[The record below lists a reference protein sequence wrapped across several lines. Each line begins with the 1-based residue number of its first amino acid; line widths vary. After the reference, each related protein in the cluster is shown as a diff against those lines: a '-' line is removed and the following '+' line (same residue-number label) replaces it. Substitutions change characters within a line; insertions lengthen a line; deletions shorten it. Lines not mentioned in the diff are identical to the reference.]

1 MTTVAVPEAGAPMR
15 RHTVRGG
22 GGLLLHVRE
31 WGNPDGPPILFL
43 HGWSQSHQCWDKQ
56 VSSPLLKEF
65 RLVACDL
72 RGHGMSQ
79 APPGPECYTDA
90 GLWADDVAAIVGQL
104 RLGRPVLVGW
114 SYGAFVICDYL
125 RAYGQEQ
132 VAAACFAGGAVKLG
146 QAAFGTLIGPGFL
159 DHFAD
164 ATSDDLPANIR
175 AMRGLVRAFAAKP
188 LPASDV
194 ETLLCAGMVVPAG
207 IRASLAAREI
217 DGDDVL
223 RSLGVPLLVSHGRAD
238 TIVLPAMAEHV
249 LATCPAAEASWYP
262 GAHAPHLEEPERFNR
277 ELAALA
283 RRAGRGGD
291 ERTDHGG
298 AAQSDHQGQPG
309 PGGATDGADAG
320 GGPAPAAEQGKQ
332 GRRNFLT
339 GLAAGAAGVAALGAS
354 VVSAQPA
361 RASTGDSWTLGAANT
376 AGGLTFLDMTAN
388 PYSDP
393 ALRVSTEGQGPAVEG
408 DNHGGGPGVMG
419 TTGTGTGVASPG
431 VLGQAGA
438 DAGVGVFGTGDI
450 GVRGDSP
457 GATSTQVG
465 VKGSAGGPQGIGV
478 QGTGF
483 KGVEGVSPNYGV
495 YGAGFFGVYGL
506 SPVGAGVYGDSSAAA
521 VPGVLASSQV
531 SGGLALSVQGF
542 AKFSTAGKATVA
554 AGASKVT
561 VTLAK
566 VVATDSVLATVQ
578 GSKPVSVKNATASA
592 GKITITLTGTTS
604 SSVTVSY
611 LVLRT

>member
-1 MTTVAVPEAGAPMR
+1 MTTVTAREPGARMKT
-15 RHTVRGG
+15 HMVRGG

-56 VSSPLLKEF
+56 VSSPLLKEL

-90 GLWADDVAAIVGQL
+90 GLWADDLAAIAGQL
-104 RLGRPVLVGW
+104 HLDRPVLVGW

-132 VAAACFAGGAVKLG
+132 VAAACFTGGAVKLG

-223 RSLGVPLLVSHGRAD
+223 RALAVPLLVSHGRAD

-283 RRAGRGGD
+283 RRASRGRG
-291 ERTDHGG
+291 ERTDHGD
-298 AAQSDHQGQPG
+298 AARSGQAGPSG
-309 PGGATDGADAG
+309 PGGGTDGADPGAG
-320 GGPAPAAEQGKQ
+320 PAAEAGEGKR
-332 GRRNFLT
+332 GRRKFLT
-339 GLAAGAAGVAALGAS
+339 GLAAGAAGTAALAAGL
-354 VVSAQPA
+354 VSAQPA
-361 RASTGDSWTLGAANT
+361 RATTGNDMVVGDTNV
-376 AGGLTFLDMTAN
+376 AGKFTSLIMTAN

-393 ALRVSTEGQGPAVEG
+393 ALWVSTDGQGPAVEG
-408 DNHGGGPGVMG
+408 DNDGGGPGVMG
-419 TTGTGTGVASPG
+419 TTSTGTGVANAA
-431 VLGQAGA
+431 VIGQAGA
-438 DAGVGVFGTGDI
+438 DTGVGVAGTGDV

-465 VKGSAGGPQGIGV
+465 VKGTAEGPQGVGV
-478 QGTGF
+478 HGTGF

-521 VPGVLASSQV
+521 VPGVLASTQV

-542 AKFSTAGKATVA
+542 PKFSTAGKATVA

-561 VTLAK
+561 VTLAT

-592 GKITITLTGTTS
+592 GKITITLTGSTS